1 MFVFIKY
8 RLVSP
13 RGYPIESPSMLSISH
28 PSPEVAMKPVSV
40 IVPVYNG
47 GLAFASCLDSLLVA
61 SPAAAEIIVVD
72 DGSTDGSADRA
83 RAAGVTVL
91 STPKGRSG
99 PATARNIGAR
109 HATGEIL
116 FFVDADCSLAPEAL
130 GKVQE
135 IFAGDST
142 VSALIGSYDD
152 EPSAR
157 NLLSQ
162 YKNLLHH
169 FVHHRSGPVGFT
181 FWGACGVILRKDF
194 EEVGGFDTSYNTAS
208 IEDIEFGY
216 RLRAAGKQIRV
227 CPEVQVKHHKCWR
240 PKNLFHADFFLRA
253 IPWSRLI
260 LRTGKVEN
268 SLNISRIA
276 RVRVALSGAMAL
288 CGLLSVM
295 FPWMLWLV
303 AAMAAVLL
311 ACDWTVL
318 SWFAKKRG
326 IFFAAA
332 VIPWH
337 WFSHFYSGCGLVVA
351 MVQHSLASGQAGSVD
366 VPAATAS

>member
-1 MFVFIKY
+1 M
-8 RLVSP
+8 STDT
-13 RGYPIESPSMLSISH
+13 SLSLDIDGR
-28 PSPEVAMKPVSV
+28 PVSV

-47 GLAFASCLDSLLVA
+47 GLAFAACLESLLSA
-61 SPAAAEIIVVD
+61 SPAASEIIVVD
-72 DGSTDGSADRA
+72 DGSTDGSAELA
-83 RAAGVTVL
+83 RQAGVTVL
-91 STPKGRSG
+91 STQQSRSG
-99 PATARNIGAR
+99 PATARNIGAK

-116 FFVDADCSLAPEAL
+116 FFVDADCSLAPDAL
-130 GKVQE
+130 GKVQR
-135 IFAGDST
+135 IFSEDPE

-169 FVHHRSGPVGFT
+169 FVHHRSGPDGFT

-216 RLRAAGKQIRV
+216 RLRGAGKRIRV

-240 PKNLFHADFFLRA
+240 PRNLFHADFFLRA

-268 SLNISRIA
+268 SLNISRVA
-276 RVRVALSGAMAL
+276 RIRVALSGALAL
-288 CGLLSVM
+288 SAVLTVV
-295 FPWMLWLV
+295 FPWMMWLV
-303 AAMAAVLL
+303 AAMAVALFV
-311 ACDWTVL
+311 CDWTVL
-318 SWFAKKRG
+318 KWFAQKRG
-326 IFFAAA
+326 VAFAAA

-351 MVQHSLASGQAGSVD
+351 MVQHSLDGGRVDSREVEVPVASAN
-366 VPAATAS
+366 